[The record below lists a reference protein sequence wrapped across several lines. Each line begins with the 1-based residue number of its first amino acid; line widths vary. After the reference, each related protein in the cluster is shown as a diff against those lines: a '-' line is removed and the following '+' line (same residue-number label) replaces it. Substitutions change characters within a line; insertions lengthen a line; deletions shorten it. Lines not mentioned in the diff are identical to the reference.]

1 MSNPAG
7 NGEGLEQAA
16 FIELERIV
24 DAALR
29 HLGEV
34 IRRAEMAEDR
44 NSEFEALIKS
54 FAGDE
59 GDAGQVLHRLA
70 ELEEDNENM
79 RSRLEAGQVSVD
91 KLIAKIRFME
101 EQK

>member
-34 IRRAEMAEDR
+34 TRRAEMAEDR
-44 NSEFEALIKS
+44 NTEFEALIKR

-70 ELEEDNENM
+70 ELAEDNENM

>member
-34 IRRAEMAEDR
+34 TRRAEMAEDR
-44 NSEFEALIKS
+44 NAEFEALIKR

-59 GDAGQVLHRLA
+59 GDAAKVLHRLA

>member
-34 IRRAEMAEDR
+34 TRRAEMAEDR
-44 NSEFEALIKS
+44 NAEFESLIKR

-59 GDAGQVLHRLA
+59 GDAGQELHRLA

-79 RSRLEAGQVSVD
+79 RSRLEGGQVSVD

>member
-34 IRRAEMAEDR
+34 TRREMAEDR
-44 NSEFEALIKS
+44 NAEFESLIKR

>member
-34 IRRAEMAEDR
+34 TRRAEMAEDR
-44 NSEFEALIKS
+44 NAEFEALIKR

-79 RSRLEAGQVSVD
+79 RSRLEAGQGSVD

>member
-34 IRRAEMAEDR
+34 TRRAEMAEDR
-44 NSEFEALIKS
+44 NAEFESLIKR

-70 ELEEDNENM
+70 ELEEDNEDM

-91 KLIAKIRFME
+91 KLIAKIRFIE
-101 EQK
+101 EQE

>member
-34 IRRAEMAEDR
+34 TRRAEMAEAR
-44 NSEFEALIKS
+44 NAEFESLIKR

>member
-7 NGEGLEQAA
+7 NGEGLEQTA

-34 IRRAEMAEDR
+34 TRRAEMAEDR
-44 NSEFEALIKS
+44 NAEFEALIKR

>member
-24 DAALR
+24 DTALR

-34 IRRAEMAEDR
+34 TRRAEMAEDR
-44 NSEFEALIKS
+44 NAEFETLIKR
-54 FAGDE
+54 FAGAE
-59 GDAGQVLHRLA
+59 GDAGQLLHRLA
-70 ELEEDNENM
+70 QLEEDNEDM

-101 EQK
+101 ER

>member
-16 FIELERIV
+16 FVELEKIV
-24 DAALR
+24 EAALR
-29 HLGEV
+29 HLAEV
-34 IRRAEMAEDR
+34 TRRAEMAEDR
-44 NSEFEALIKS
+44 NAEFEALIKR

-70 ELEEDNENM
+70 QLEEDNQDM

-91 KLIAKIRFME
+91 KLLAKIRFVE
-101 EQK
+101 ERQ

>member
-34 IRRAEMAEDR
+34 TRRAEMAEDR
-44 NSEFEALIKS
+44 NAEFEALIKR

-101 EQK
+101 EQE

>member
-34 IRRAEMAEDR
+34 TRRAEMAEDR
-44 NSEFEALIKS
+44 NAEFEALIKR

-101 EQK
+101 ER

>member
-34 IRRAEMAEDR
+34 TRRAEMAEDR
-44 NSEFEALIKS
+44 NAEFEALIKR

-70 ELEEDNENM
+70 ELEEDNEHM

>member
-34 IRRAEMAEDR
+34 TRRAEMAEDR
-44 NSEFEALIKS
+44 NAEFESLIKR

-101 EQK
+101 EQE

>member
-34 IRRAEMAEDR
+34 TRRAEMAEDR
-44 NSEFEALIKS
+44 NAEFEALIKR

-59 GDAGQVLHRLA
+59 GDAGQVLHRLV

>member
-7 NGEGLEQAA
+7 NGEGPEQAA
-16 FIELERIV
+16 FVELERMV

-29 HLGEV
+29 HLAEV
-34 IRRAEMAEDR
+34 TRRAEMAEDR
-44 NSEFEALIKS
+44 NAEFEALIKR

-70 ELEEDNENM
+70 ELEEDNEDM

-91 KLIAKIRFME
+91 KLIAKIRFIE

>member
-34 IRRAEMAEDR
+34 TRRAEMAEDR
-44 NSEFEALIKS
+44 NAEFEALIKR

-59 GDAGQVLHRLA
+59 GDAGKVLHRLA

>member
-34 IRRAEMAEDR
+34 TRRAEMAEDR
-44 NSEFEALIKS
+44 NAEFEALIKR

-101 EQK
+101 ERK

>member
-29 HLGEV
+29 HLGDV
-34 IRRAEMAEDR
+34 TRRAEMAEDR
-44 NSEFEALIKS
+44 NAEFEALIKR

>member
-34 IRRAEMAEDR
+34 TRRAEMAEDR
-44 NSEFEALIKS
+44 NAEFESLIKR

-70 ELEEDNENM
+70 ELEEDNEDM

-91 KLIAKIRFME
+91 KLIAKIRFIE

>member
-7 NGEGLEQAA
+7 SGEGSEQAA

-24 DAALR
+24 DATLR

-34 IRRAEMAEDR
+34 TRRAEMAEDR
-44 NSEFEALIKS
+44 NAEFEALIKR

>member
-34 IRRAEMAEDR
+34 TRRAEMAEDR
-44 NSEFEALIKS
+44 NAEFASLIKR

>member
-24 DAALR
+24 DAAVR

-34 IRRAEMAEDR
+34 TRRAEMAEDR
-44 NSEFEALIKS
+44 NAEFEALIKR

>member
-1 MSNPAG
+1 MSNPAC

-34 IRRAEMAEDR
+34 TRRAEMAEDR
-44 NSEFEALIKS
+44 NAEFEALIKR

>member
-34 IRRAEMAEDR
+34 TRRAEMAEDR
-44 NSEFEALIKS
+44 NAECEALIKR

-70 ELEEDNENM
+70 ELEEDNEDM

-91 KLIAKIRFME
+91 KLIAKIRFIE

>member
-1 MSNPAG
+1 MSNPVG

-29 HLGEV
+29 QLGEV
-34 IRRAEMAEDR
+34 TRRAEMAEDR
-44 NSEFEALIKS
+44 NAEFEALIKR

-70 ELEEDNENM
+70 ELEEDNQNM

>member
-1 MSNPAG
+1 M
-7 NGEGLEQAA
+7 EQAA

-34 IRRAEMAEDR
+34 TRRAEMAEDR
-44 NSEFEALIKS
+44 NAEFESLIKR

>member
-44 NSEFEALIKS
+44 NAEFEALIKR

-79 RSRLEAGQVSVD
+79 RSRLEACQVSVD

>member
-16 FIELERIV
+16 FIELERIA

-29 HLGEV
+29 HLGEAT
-34 IRRAEMAEDR
+34 RRAEMAEDR
-44 NSEFEALIKS
+44 NAEFEALIKR

>member
-34 IRRAEMAEDR
+34 TRRAEIAEDR
-44 NSEFEALIKS
+44 NAEFESLIKR

>member
-34 IRRAEMAEDR
+34 TRRAEMAEDR
-44 NSEFEALIKS
+44 NTEFEALIKR
-54 FAGDE
+54 FVGDE

>member
-34 IRRAEMAEDR
+34 TRRAEMAEDR
-44 NSEFEALIKS
+44 NAEFESLIKP

-91 KLIAKIRFME
+91 KLIAKIRFIE